1 MLVKHL
7 KLENPG
13 NTIMINF
20 KTKTNI
26 IKQTFVNICF
36 ETFYFFSIYYMACM
50 VTNQTTIKEFLIL
63 LTLEPCQDI

>member
-36 ETFYFFSIYYMACM
+36 ETFYFFRFIIWL
-50 VTNQTTIKEFLIL
+50 VW
-63 LTLEPCQDI
+63 